1 MFTWLLI
8 FASFLV
14 PGAAQAT
21 WSRAV
26 NVETSDSTKR
36 AFVFHR
42 DGNILLAR
50 ECPNVRIPKKPQL
63 LDNQPADAL
72 CLAQGPDIRLPL
84 DAFKEALKR
93 IFIVRGPPNLAAP
106 RLKSF
111 TDEVRHLKVPEKL
124 QQEED
129 QKEVLRLLSIKEAIE
144 GIGSEPTE
152 KERPAF
158 KLQEKL
164 AAIAEGR
171 TDKLAPD
178 DSPTRSRDIL
188 GDMWA
193 YSLIQQFD
201 ARQKECGPISAAF
214 GPYTS
219 NCASIPKATEAWY
232 QGAAWELVA
241 RKWDAN
247 GRFYE
252 VWRDTRSGLLWSERL
267 DSWYTHEEA
276 LSAESPAGPSREKA
290 CASAE
295 GKRASAGLPYS
306 FRLPSSYEYLKAFE
320 NGIERARPRNGFRFW
335 SSALYPEGDI
345 AGLPEDSTT
354 EYVDFRK
361 HQASVRCVYKEK

>member
-1 MFTWLLI
+1 MPTALLI
-8 FASFLV
+8 LLSFLL
-14 PGAAQAT
+14 PEAAKAT

-26 NVETSDSTKR
+26 NVEIAEGTKR

-50 ECPNVRIPKKPQL
+50 ECPNVRMPKKPQL

-72 CLAQGPDIRLPL
+72 CLAREPDIRLPL
-84 DAFKEALKR
+84 DAFKDALKQ

-111 TDEVRHLKVPEKL
+111 TDDVRHLKIPEKL

-129 QKEVLRLLSIKEAIE
+129 QKEVLRLLAIKEAID

-171 TDKLAPD
+171 LDKIAAD
-178 DSPTRSRDIL
+178 GDNPTRSRDIL

-201 ARQKECGPISAAF
+201 ARQKECGPIAAAF

-219 NCASIPKATEAWY
+219 NCATIPKAKEAWY

-241 RKWDAN
+241 RKWEAN

-276 LSAESPAGPSREKA
+276 LSVESPAGAGREKA

-295 GKRASAGLPYS
+295 GKRASAGLPYN
-306 FRLPSSYEYLKAFE
+306 FRLPSSYEYMKAFG
-320 NGIERARPRNGFRFW
+320 NAIDKARPRYGFRFW
-335 SSALYPEGDI
+335 SSYAEGDI
-345 AGLPEDSTT
+345 AGLPEDSPT
-354 EYVDFRK
+354 EYVEFRNR
-361 HQASVRCVYKEK
+361 QASVRCVYKEK